1 MRRVKEI
8 PKWFKELVIVI
19 IVVLFIRTFLVQA
32 YNIPSGSMKPTL
44 LVGDFILVNKLVY
57 KLSEPQRGDIVV
69 FKWPVNPQID
79 FIKRIIG
86 MPGDTIEV
94 KGEKVFINGKEVP
107 LRFISKIQ
115 EDGTDKLIYEEILPN
130 GVRHKIALYEYPFI
144 PRKDAYYAKIPE
156 GYYFVMGDN
165 RDNSEDSRYWGL
177 LPRENIVGKAFVIYF
192 SGDIPPLESTDV
204 NILTGFKQLFL
215 AILNP
220 RFERIGKSL
229 IW

>member
-1 MRRVKEI
+1 MRLI
-8 PKWFKELVIVI
+8 PKWFRELLIVVL
-19 IVVLFIRTFLVQA
+19 VVLFIRAFLVQA

-79 FIKRIIG
+79 FIKRIVG
-86 MPGDTIEV
+86 MPGDTLEIR
-94 KGEKVFINGKEVP
+94 GERVFINGQEVP
-107 LRFISKIQ
+107 LKLVEEFQ
-115 EDGTDKLIYEEILPN
+115 EDGNTKLIYEETLPN
-130 GVRHKIALYEYPFI
+130 GVKNKIALYQNPFL
-144 PRKDAYYAKIPE
+144 PRKDVYYAKIPE

-177 LPRENIVGKAFVIYF
+177 LPRENIVGKAFVVYF

-204 NILTGFKQLFL
+204 NIFTGFKQLFL
-215 AILNP
+215 ALLHP
-220 RFERIGKSL
+220 RFDRIGKPL

>member
-1 MRRVKEI
+1 MKEI

-94 KGEKVFINGKEVP
+94 KGEKVFRNGKEVP

>member
-1 MRRVKEI
+1 VKEI

>member
-1 MRRVKEI
+1 MVGI
-8 PKWFKELVIVI
+8 PKWLKEFVLVII
-19 IVVLFIRTFLVQA
+19 IVLFVRAFLVQA

-57 KLSEPQRGDIVV
+57 KISEPQRGDIVV

-86 MPGDTIEV
+86 MPGDTIEIR
-94 KGEKVFINGKEVP
+94 GERVFINGQELP
-107 LRFISKIQ
+107 LRFIGRVE
-115 EDGTDKLIYEEILPN
+115 EDGTTKLIYEETLPN
-130 GVRHKIALYEYPFI
+130 GVKHKIVLYENPLF
-144 PRKDAYYAKIPE
+144 RKDVGPIRIPE
-156 GYYFVMGDN
+156 EHYFVMGDN

-204 NILTGFKQLFL
+204 NIFTGFRQLFL
-215 AILNP
+215 ALINP

>member
-1 MRRVKEI
+1 VKEI

-69 FKWPVNPQID
+69 FKWPVNPNID

>member
-1 MRRVKEI
+1 MRDV
-8 PKWFKELVIVI
+8 PKWLKELAVVIT
-19 IVVLFIRTFLVQA
+19 VVLLIRAFLVQA

-57 KLSEPQRGDIVV
+57 RLSEPHRGDIVV
-69 FKWPVNPQID
+69 FKWPINPSID

-86 MPGDTIEV
+86 MPGDIIEV
-94 KGEKVFINGKEVP
+94 KGERVLINGQELP
-107 LRFISKIQ
+107 LRFVGKVE
-115 EDGTDKLIYEEILPN
+115 EDGKEKLIYEEVLPN
-130 GVRHKIALYEYPFI
+130 GIKHKIALYEYPFMF
-144 PRKDAYYAKIPE
+144 RKDLDPVKIPE

-177 LPRENIVGKAFVIYF
+177 LPRENIVGKAFVVYF

-215 AILNP
+215 ALINP

>member
-1 MRRVKEI
+1 MKSI
-8 PKWFKELVIVI
+8 PKWFKELLIVI
-19 IVVLFIRTFLVQA
+19 IVVILIRTFLVQA

-69 FKWPVNPQID
+69 FKWPANPQID

-94 KGEKVFINGKEVP
+94 RGSKVFINGQEVP
-107 LRFISKIQ
+107 LRFIKKVQ
-115 EDGTDKLIYEEILPN
+115 EDGVDKLIYEETLPN
-130 GVRHKIALYEYPFI
+130 GVKYKIALYENPII
-144 PRKDAYYAKIPE
+144 PRRDAYYAKIPD

-165 RDNSEDSRYWGL
+165 RDNSKDSRYWGL

-192 SGDIPPLESTDV
+192 SGDIPPLETTDV
-204 NILTGFKQLFL
+204 NILTGFRQLFL
-215 AILNP
+215 ALLNP

>member
-69 FKWPVNPQID
+69 FKWPVNPNID

>member
-1 MRRVKEI
+1 MRVI
-8 PKWFKELVIVI
+8 PKWLKELVLVI
-19 IVVLFIRTFLVQA
+19 IIVLFIRAFLVQA

-57 KLSEPQRGDIVV
+57 KFSEPQRGDIVV
-69 FKWPVNPQID
+69 FKWPINPEID

-94 KGEKVFINGKEVP
+94 IGERVFINGQELP
-107 LRFISKIQ
+107 LRFVGKIE
-115 EDGTDKLIYEEILPN
+115 EDGTTKLIYEETLPN
-130 GVRHKIALYEYPFI
+130 GVKHKIALYENPYIF
-144 PRKDAYYAKIPE
+144 RKDIEPTKIPE

-177 LPRENIVGKAFVIYF
+177 LPRENIVGKAFVVYF

-204 NILTGFKQLFL
+204 SIFTGFKQLFL
-215 AILNP
+215 ALINP

>member
-44 LVGDFILVNKLVY
+44 HVGDFILVNKLVY

>member
-1 MRRVKEI
+1 MVGI
-8 PKWFKELVIVI
+8 PKWLKEFVLVII
-19 IVVLFIRTFLVQA
+19 IVLFVRAFLVQA

-57 KLSEPQRGDIVV
+57 KISEPQRGDIVV

-86 MPGDTIEV
+86 MPGDTIEIR
-94 KGEKVFINGKEVP
+94 GERVFINGQELP
-107 LRFISKIQ
+107 LRFIGRVE
-115 EDGTDKLIYEEILPN
+115 EDGTTKLIYEETLPN
-130 GVRHKIALYEYPFI
+130 GVKHKIALYENPLF
-144 PRKDAYYAKIPE
+144 RKDVGPIRIPE
-156 GYYFVMGDN
+156 EHYFVMGDN

-204 NILTGFKQLFL
+204 NIFTGFRQLFL
-215 AILNP
+215 ALINP

>member
-1 MRRVKEI
+1 MSKI
-8 PKWFKELVIVI
+8 PKWLKELLLVIV
-19 IVVLFIRTFLVQA
+19 VVLFLRAFLVQA

-44 LVGDFILVNKLVY
+44 LVGDFILVNKLLY
-57 KLSEPQRGDIVV
+57 RLSEPQRGDIVV
-69 FKWPVNPQID
+69 FKWPLNPQID

-86 MPGDTIEV
+86 MPGDIIEIR
-94 KGEKVFINGKEVP
+94 GEKVYINGQEP
-107 LRFISKIQ
+107 SLRFVGRIE
-115 EDGTDKLIYEEILPN
+115 EDGITKLIYEETLPN
-130 GVRHKIALYEYPFI
+130 GVKHKIALYEQPFTFRRDVEAI
-144 PRKDAYYAKIPE
+144 KIPE

-192 SGDIPPLESTDV
+192 SGDIPPLEGTDV
-204 NILTGFKQLFL
+204 NLFTGFRQLFL
-215 AILNP
+215 ALLNP